1 MPSAT
6 TTGTLHRVARHET
19 LIAPIEQLVD
29 ELIARLGREPTPEA
43 RAAIIEARRLRSV
56 IGTWGAIPP
65 TPEVRRSMLARVMDL
80 AGPAGRSGE
89 RIAVRILETN
99 DAPPPLAAP
108 STPVVVAPPVPP
120 PTTPPRMP
128 ATAGVRGPSGLHRI
142 PLGPRVSL
150 VRPEA
155 APWHPFPMVAGVS
168 VKILFRDHAAG
179 EFTALVRMI
188 SGAQI
193 PRHRHAS
200 NEEIFVLEGEAVI
213 GTQPIRAGE
222 YCRSEAGSI
231 HDVMIA
237 AEGCVFFLRGS
248 DRDEPLVDG

>member
-1 MPSAT
+1 M
-6 TTGTLHRVARHET
+6 ARHET

-29 ELIARLGREPTPEA
+29 ELIARLGREPTHEA

-56 IGTWGAIPP
+56 IGTWSAIPP

-89 RIAVRILETN
+89 RIAVRILESN
-99 DAPPPLAAP
+99 DAPSAVVA
-108 STPVVVAPPVPP
+108 STPVVVAPPAPP
-120 PTTPPRMP
+120 PSTPPRMP
-128 ATAGVRGPSGLHRI
+128 GAAVRVPSGLHRI

-150 VRPEA
+150 VRPES

-213 GTQPIRAGE
+213 GSQVIRAGE

-231 HDVMIA
+231 HDAMVA